1 MKKTI
6 YNLVSIVLVVVLLAS
21 TISASAISTENDN
34 AINLNQSEMAN
45 IIISQIAAPNTSQ
58 ISEGTQIM
66 LSGSKVLYSFMD
78 EPIAICY
85 EL

>member
-6 YNLVSIVLVVVLLAS
+6 YNLASIVLVVVLLAS

-58 ISEGTQIM
+58 ISEGT
-66 LSGSKVLYSFMD
+66 
-78 EPIAICY
+78 
-85 EL
+85 

>member
-58 ISEGTQIM
+58 ISE
-66 LSGSKVLYSFMD
+66 
-78 EPIAICY
+78 
-85 EL
+85 

>member
-58 ISEGTQIM
+58 ISEGTQII
-66 LSGSKVLYSFMD
+66 LSGCKVLYSFMD
-78 EPIAICY
+78 EPIAIY
-85 EL
+85 Y

>member
-1 MKKTI
+1 MGGIAVKKTI

-45 IIISQIAAPNTSQ
+45 IIIS
-58 ISEGTQIM
+58 
-66 LSGSKVLYSFMD
+66 
-78 EPIAICY
+78 
-85 EL
+85 

>member
-6 YNLVSIVLVVVLLAS
+6 YNLVSIVLVVVLFAS

-58 ISEGTQIM
+58 ISEGT
-66 LSGSKVLYSFMD
+66 
-78 EPIAICY
+78 
-85 EL
+85 

>member
-1 MKKTI
+1 MGGIAAKKTI

-58 ISEGTQIM
+58 ISE
-66 LSGSKVLYSFMD
+66 
-78 EPIAICY
+78 
-85 EL
+85 

>member
-1 MKKTI
+1 MGGIAEKKTI

-58 ISEGTQIM
+58 ISEGT
-66 LSGSKVLYSFMD
+66 
-78 EPIAICY
+78 
-85 EL
+85 

>member
-45 IIISQIAAPNTSQ
+45 IIISQIAAPDTSQ
-58 ISEGTQIM
+58 ISEGT
-66 LSGSKVLYSFMD
+66 
-78 EPIAICY
+78 
-85 EL
+85 

>member
-34 AINLNQSEMAN
+34 AINLNQSEIAN
-45 IIISQIAAPNTSQ
+45 IIISQIAAPDTS
-58 ISEGTQIM
+58 
-66 LSGSKVLYSFMD
+66 
-78 EPIAICY
+78 
-85 EL
+85 

>member
-1 MKKTI
+1 MGGIAVKKTI

-58 ISEGTQIM
+58 ISEGT
-66 LSGSKVLYSFMD
+66 
-78 EPIAICY
+78 
-85 EL
+85 

>member
-58 ISEGTQIM
+58 ISEGT
-66 LSGSKVLYSFMD
+66 
-78 EPIAICY
+78 
-85 EL
+85 

>member
-1 MKKTI
+1 MGGIAVKKTI
-6 YNLVSIVLVVVLLAS
+6 YNLASIVLVVVLLAS

-58 ISEGTQIM
+58 ISEGT
-66 LSGSKVLYSFMD
+66 
-78 EPIAICY
+78 
-85 EL
+85 